1 MCVCSFSL
9 LHYSPLEEGNQ
20 GLYKWKFL
28 YTLPS
33 SKLINVFGKR
43 LFYHPVCLQNPLI
56 MGNCSKYHTERF
68 KYMNISIKLNI
79 SKVLNVSK
87 NFPKKTLVATDS
99 SLRNTE
105 IKHLETFQEAILL
118 KVLEVLKVLKLKVLK
133 SNFACLQV
141 CKANQGFRWFLS
153 VLKV

>member
-1 MCVCSFSL
+1 
-9 LHYSPLEEGNQ
+9 
-20 GLYKWKFL
+20 
-28 YTLPS
+28 
-33 SKLINVFGKR
+33 
-43 LFYHPVCLQNPLI
+43 
-56 MGNCSKYHTERF
+56 
-68 KYMNISIKLNI
+68 MNISIKLNI

-105 IKHLETFQEAILL
+105 IKHLETFQGGILL

-133 SNFACLQV
+133 SYFACLQE